1 MTVFLRPQ
9 PSSIPV
15 DYLRVLEKAGLVVMP
30 QTHLAIYTCKSG
42 PRQGTAGT
50 DGATGPQGPAGVD
63 QNSWYDTIIASAGD
77 EFNPLTIGADKATF
91 RAPYALDLA
100 TGYIRA
106 SVSTAPVGA
115 DLIIDVKMNG
125 VTVFSTPL
133 TIDAGERT
141 SVTAAVPAVLS
152 TTDIP
157 DDAEFTVDISQ
168 VGSTTAGIGLKVA
181 VTGIKTS

>member
-9 PSSIPV
+9 PAATPV
-15 DYLRVLEKAGLVVMP
+15 AYQKVLEKSGLVVMP
-30 QTHLAIYTCKSG
+30 QTKLAIYTCKSG
-42 PRQGTAGT
+42 PVQGVT
-50 DGATGPQGPAGVD
+50 GATGSQGPAGVD

-77 EFNPLTIGADKATF
+77 EFNPLTVGADKVTF
-91 RAPYALDLA
+91 RAPYALDLT

-106 SVSTAPVGA
+106 SVSTAPEGA

-141 SVTAAVPAVLS
+141 SVTAIVPAVLS

-157 DDAEFTVDISQ
+157 DDAEFTVDITQ
-168 VGSTTAGIGLKVA
+168 VGSVTAGIGLKVA